1 MGSQH
6 STRSDSTTEVLEIL
20 GRLSLRNL
28 SMENLL
34 QTIADLA
41 RSVMPGDPEASVTLL
56 LRDTPSTV
64 ASTARLAVD
73 LDETQYECGHGPCLH
88 TARTGA
94 PTEIADTQTES
105 RWPDYVR
112 RAVERGTRG
121 SLSVPLVMD
130 GQEQVRGSLNIYA
143 RQPRAFDH
151 ASRAVA
157 ARFATYAAVAAD
169 NLHAYQ
175 GARDLA
181 HNLQRALES
190 RAVIDQAKGILIER
204 HKVTGDRA
212 FQLLVQVSM
221 RLNVKVRDVSDH
233 LVRTG
238 ELPVT
243 RPRRG

>member
-6 STRSDSTTEVLEIL
+6 TTRSDSTAEVLEVL

-88 TARTGA
+88 TSRTGA
-94 PTEIADTQTES
+94 LTEIADTRTES

-130 GQEQVRGSLNIYA
+130 GQ
-143 RQPRAFDH
+143 
-151 ASRAVA
+151 
-157 ARFATYAAVAAD
+157 
-169 NLHAYQ
+169 
-175 GARDLA
+175 
-181 HNLQRALES
+181 
-190 RAVIDQAKGILIER
+190 
-204 HKVTGDRA
+204 
-212 FQLLVQVSM
+212 
-221 RLNVKVRDVSDH
+221 
-233 LVRTG
+233 
-238 ELPVT
+238 
-243 RPRRG
+243 

>member
-6 STRSDSTTEVLEIL
+6 TTRSDSTTEVLEVL

-56 LRDTPSTV
+56 VQDTPSTA
-64 ASTARLAVD
+64 ASTARLAAD
-73 LDETQYECGHGPCLH
+73 LDVAQYDCGHGPCLH
-88 TARTGA
+88 AARTGEL
-94 PTEIADTQTES
+94 TEIPDTRTES
-105 RWPDYVR
+105 RWPDYVG
-112 RAVERGTRG
+112 RAVERGNRG

-130 GQEQVRGSLNIYA
+130 GQEKIRGSLNIYA
-143 RQPRAFDH
+143 RQPQAFDH
-151 ASRAVA
+151 DSRSVA

-169 NLHAYQ
+169 NMYAYQ

-212 FQLLVQVSM
+212 FELLVQVSM
-221 RLNVKVRDVSDH
+221 GLNVKVRDVADH

-238 ELPVT
+238 ELPST